1 MDHGKNPSS
10 TSTKIAEGGD
20 GLRSVKTTGKI
31 SKYQHAN
38 NKLISSL
45 MLLFSF

>member
-31 SKYQHAN
+31 SIHAN
-38 NKLISSL
+38 NKCISSL